1 MVQLIIEYG
10 TSTPISRQEKRLDTL
25 ISLYQTYSTNMVP
38 TIGVE
43 PIWISPMDFE
53 SIASTNF
60 TTWAV
65 NIF

>member
-1 MVQLIIEYG
+1 MF
-10 TSTPISRQEKRLDTL
+10 
-25 ISLYQTYSTNMVP
+25 SLYQTYAFNMVP